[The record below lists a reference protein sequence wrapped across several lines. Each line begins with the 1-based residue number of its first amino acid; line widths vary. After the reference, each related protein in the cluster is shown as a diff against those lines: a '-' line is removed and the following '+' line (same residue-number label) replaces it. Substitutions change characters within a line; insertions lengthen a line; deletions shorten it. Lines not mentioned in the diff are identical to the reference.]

1 MFKNVKLFG
10 RVDRSARVQKND
22 TLQTKRA
29 LKALGFYETPGY
41 GLTPCPYVDEHGNL
55 ILEGENPRNEK
66 PIWPHTKT

>member
-1 MFKNVKLFG
+1 MFKNVKLSG

-22 TLQTKRA
+22 TLQTKWA
-29 LKALGFYETPGY
+29 LYETPGY
-41 GLTPCPYVDEHGNL
+41 GLTPYPYVDEHGNL